1 MTKPGGGKDTESQG
15 LHSVSEF
22 VVSSSNSTP
31 SRGHG
36 ALVMQQPRISRSHSS
51 DHMSHSKITGSSLS
65 PSTMASSYSHS
76 SVPYSTR
83 SVSSLGYVSDDPL
96 SGNSLLMHSAP
107 DLTHLYPPNSKNSS
121 GTGTGSSGMEFPETG
136 CTSRRNRFCSTEAR
150 VRVQIDRPHWVCWMV
165 GGEGACP
172 GGCRSPIRS
181 CLCVRTARRQLHI
194 LTKRLSSGSSTS
206 SSVACEVHVVSAANC
221 LTN

>member
-1 MTKPGGGKDTESQG
+1 MTKPGGGKDAESQG

-22 VVSSSNSTP
+22 VVSGSNSTS

-121 GTGTGSSGMEFPETG
+121 GTGTGSSGMEFSG
-136 CTSRRNRFCSTEAR
+136 NRMYVEKKPVLFHRGQGQSSG
-150 VRVQIDRPHWVCWMV
+150 QGSDRPTSLGLLDGGRGGGVSGRMPQSKQKLFVCPNCKKTVVYTHEAFEQWF
-165 GGEGACP
+165 E
-172 GGCRSPIRS
+172 
-181 CLCVRTARRQLHI
+181 HI
-194 LTKRLSSGSSTS
+194 KFCG
-206 SSVACEVHVVSAANC
+206 V
-221 LTN
+221 